1 MTLLTDIRKDR
12 EADPEPGAGWKT
24 GPVIWDEYTREI
36 SFVLVGR
43 KMVNMALHNRIARV
57 PQLEEI
63 ALAAERVMH
72 CATVANQQG
81 LISKGVSVDLAKAL
95 AHLRD
100 LLEGET
106 NE

>member
-1 MTLLTDIRKDR
+1 MTLLTDIRKR
-12 EADPEPGAGWKT
+12 
-24 GPVIWDEYTREI
+24 
-36 SFVLVGR
+36 VL
-43 KMVNMALHNRIARV
+43 
-57 PQLEEI
+57 QLEEI

-81 LISKGVSVDLAKAL
+81 LISKSVSVDLAKAL